1 MYIQQ
6 EQELQSSRREIA
18 DLQQQLQA
26 SKTLLAKEVREKASL
41 AQEVQ
46 RKNVE
51 LGREMN
57 KDQQIAEKDTQLAR
71 IQEANK
77 RSISQLQGQIQTQ
90 QAELKQLK
98 QKVSNLLMLFC

>member
-1 MYIQQ
+1 MFSAWCLAVYLVHYMYIRQ

-51 LGREMN
+51 LGRELN
-57 KDQQIAEKDTQLAR
+57 KDQ
-71 IQEANK
+71 
-77 RSISQLQGQIQTQ
+77 
-90 QAELKQLK
+90 
-98 QKVSNLLMLFC
+98 